1 MDSVIAKLDTSVFGM
16 LTDQEPRIMI
26 DGVSTPEEIELVNRL
41 KPDFIRFDREPKID
55 SELKTES
62 NPKTDQKEPSYIAA
76 PGIRILTSV
85 DDIPLYS
92 SALDKR
98 TLSLD
103 TKTDA
108 SDLPAMI
115 KNERPDILIIKLDSH
130 DDEALASLEKL
141 VHSARSAHQDFVD

>member
-26 DGVSTPEEIELVNRL
+26 DGVSSPEEIELVNRL
-41 KPDFIRFDREPKID
+41 KPDFIRFEGGLQPDHEA
-55 SELKTES
+55 SS
-62 NPKTDQKEPSYIAA
+62 CIAA

-103 TKTDA
+103 TKADA
-108 SDLPAMI
+108 SDLPAMMRRRMHKT
-115 KNERPDILIIKLDSH
+115 KNGLQLGRPFLLICKTPWFICQGSRQADQNTSCRM
-130 DDEALASLEKL
+130 S
-141 VHSARSAHQDFVD
+141 

>member
-26 DGVSTPEEIELVNRL
+26 DGVSSPEEIELVNRL
-41 KPDFIRFDREPKID
+41 KPDFIRFEGGLQPDHET
-55 SELKTES
+55 SSCT
-62 NPKTDQKEPSYIAA
+62 AA

-108 SDLPAMI
+108 SGLPAMI
-115 KNERPDILIIKLDSH
+115 RRERPDILIIKLDSH

-141 VHSARSAHQDFVD
+141 VRSARSAHQDFVD

>member
-26 DGVSTPEEIELVNRL
+26 DGVSSPEEIELVNRL
-41 KPDFIRFDREPKID
+41 KPDFIRFEGGLQPDHEA
-55 SELKTES
+55 SS
-62 NPKTDQKEPSYIAA
+62 CIAA

-103 TKTDA
+103 TKADA

-115 KNERPDILIIKLDSH
+115 RRERPDILIIKLDSH

-141 VHSARSAHQDFVD
+141 VRSARSTHQDFVD

>member
-26 DGVSTPEEIELVNRL
+26 DGVSSPEEIELANRL
-41 KPDFIRFDREPKID
+41 KPDFIRFEGGHQPDHET
-55 SELKTES
+55 SS
-62 NPKTDQKEPSYIAA
+62 CIAA

-98 TLSLD
+98 TLSID
-103 TKTDA
+103 TKADA

-115 KNERPDILIIKLDSH
+115 RRERPDILIIKLDSH

-141 VHSARSAHQDFVD
+141 VRSARSAHQDFVD

>member
-26 DGVSTPEEIELVNRL
+26 DGVSSPEEIELVNRF
-41 KPDFIRFDREPKID
+41 KPDFIRFEDGIQSDHEA
-55 SELKTES
+55 SS
-62 NPKTDQKEPSYIAA
+62 CIAA

-98 TLSLD
+98 TLSID
-103 TKTDA
+103 TKADA

-115 KNERPDILIIKLDSH
+115 RRERPDILIIKLDSH

-141 VHSARSAHQDFVD
+141 VRSARSAHQDFVD